1 MGAED
6 AVVITVGWDVWFEG
20 RQEGVNEVVPEAKE
34 QEIGRVVTGRDRVVD
49 DRIDVVL

>member
-6 AVVITVGWDVWFEG
+6 AVYITVGRDVWFKGRWEG
-20 RQEGVNEVVPEAKE
+20 GKEEPPEAKE
-34 QEIGRVVTGRDRVVD
+34 QESGRVVTGRERVVD